1 MRELIE
7 LLKDGH
13 ARTTKLLAIE
23 LGTSEADVKRQIE
36 YLTNIGVIR
45 KVDMSCSCGGSCGK
59 EGRDAHSHGSCKG
72 ASDGHSHGS
81 CGNCSSCLPEG
92 GFKNMGEMYEVV

>member
-36 YLTNIGVIR
+36 YLTNIGVIK

-59 EGRDAHSHGSCKG
+59 EGSG
-72 ASDGHSHGS
+72 GHSHNDCGS
-81 CGNCSSCLPEG
+81 CSSCLPEG

>member
-7 LLKDGH
+7 LLRDGH

-23 LGTSEADVKRQIE
+23 LKTSEEDVKRQIE
-36 YLTNIGVIR
+36 YLTNIGVIK
-45 KVDMSCSCGGSCGK
+45 KVDMSCGCGGNCDTSGGC
-59 EGRDAHSHGSCKG
+59 GSCSG
-72 ASDGHSHGS
+72 ASGSGS
-81 CGNCSSCLPEG
+81 CNSCSSCLPDG

>member
-7 LLKDGH
+7 LLRDGH

-23 LGTSEADVKRQIE
+23 LKTSEEDVKRQIE
-36 YLTNIGVIR
+36 YLTNIGVIK
-45 KVDMSCSCGGSCGK
+45 KVDMSCGCGGSCG
-59 EGRDAHSHGSCKG
+59 G
-72 ASDGHSHGS
+72 ASGS
-81 CGNCSSCLPEG
+81 SGCGGCSSASGSGSGNSCSSCLPDG

>member
-59 EGRDAHSHGSCKG
+59 EGRDAHSHGSC
-72 ASDGHSHGS
+72 
-81 CGNCSSCLPEG
+81 GNCSSCLPEG

>member
-7 LLKDGH
+7 LLRDGH

-23 LGTSEADVKRQIE
+23 LKTSEEDVKRQIE
-36 YLTNIGVIR
+36 YLTNIGVIK
-45 KVDMSCSCGGSCGK
+45 KVDMSCGCGGSCG
-59 EGRDAHSHGSCKG
+59 SS
-72 ASDGHSHGS
+72 GS
-81 CGNCSSCLPEG
+81 CGGASGSGNCNSCSSCLPDG

>member
-1 MRELIE
+1 MELIK

-13 ARTTKLLAIE
+13 ARTTRLLTIE
-23 LGTSEADVKRQIE
+23 LGTSEEDVKRQIE

-45 KVDMSCSCGGSCGK
+45 KVDMSCGCGGNCG
-59 EGRDAHSHGSCKG
+59 GNCGNGSCNG
-72 ASDGHSHGS
+72 
-81 CGNCSSCLPEG
+81 CSSCLPEG

>member
-7 LLKDGH
+7 LLRDGH

-23 LGTSEADVKRQIE
+23 LKTSEEDVKRQIE
-36 YLTNIGVIR
+36 YLTNIGVIK
-45 KVDMSCSCGGSCGK
+45 KVDMSCGCGGNCGTS
-59 EGRDAHSHGSCKG
+59 GGCGSCSG
-72 ASDGHSHGS
+72 SSGSGS
-81 CGNCSSCLPEG
+81 CNSCSSCLPDG

>member
-7 LLKDGH
+7 LLRDGH

-23 LGTSEADVKRQIE
+23 LKTSEEDVKRQIE
-36 YLTNIGVIR
+36 YLTNIGVIK
-45 KVDMSCSCGGSCGK
+45 KVDMSCGCGGSCG
-59 EGRDAHSHGSCKG
+59 GTGGHGGC
-72 ASDGHSHGS
+72 S
-81 CGNCSSCLPEG
+81 CGGGQSGSGRNSCGSCSSCLPDG

>member
-36 YLTNIGVIR
+36 YLPNIGVIK

-59 EGRDAHSHGSCKG
+59 EGSS
-72 ASDGHSHGS
+72 GHSD

>member
-1 MRELIE
+1 MREIID

-36 YLTNIGVIR
+36 YLTNIGVIK
-45 KVDMSCSCGGSCGK
+45 KVDMSCSCGGKCSGHSRDTFGGHGDSCG
-59 EGRDAHSHGSCKG
+59 ASCKG
-72 ASDGHSHGS
+72 
-81 CGNCSSCLPEG
+81 CPSCLPEG

>member
-36 YLTNIGVIR
+36 YGRNVRGSIKNVKYDCNCNFGGGHVFCHKGLT
-45 KVDMSCSCGGSCGK
+45 
-59 EGRDAHSHGSCKG
+59 
-72 ASDGHSHGS
+72 
-81 CGNCSSCLPEG
+81 
-92 GFKNMGEMYEVV
+92 

>member
-36 YLTNIGVIR
+36 YLTNIGVIK
-45 KVDMSCSCGGSCGK
+45 KVDMSCGCGGDCGN
-59 EGRDAHSHGSCKG
+59 
-72 ASDGHSHGS
+72 

>member
-13 ARTTKLLAIE
+13 ARTIKLLAIE
-23 LGTSEADVKRQIE
+23 LKTSEEDVKRQIE
-36 YLTNIGVIR
+36 YLTNIGVIK
-45 KVDMSCSCGGSCGK
+45 KVDMSCGCGGSCG
-59 EGRDAHSHGSCKG
+59 GVSGSSGCGGCSSASGSGSCN
-72 ASDGHSHGS
+72 S
-81 CGNCSSCLPEG
+81 CSSCLPDG

>member
-1 MRELIE
+1 MSALIE

-36 YLTNIGVIR
+36 YLTNIGVIK
-45 KVDMSCSCGGSCGK
+45 KVDMTCGCGG
-59 EGRDAHSHGSCKG
+59 D
-72 ASDGHSHGS
+72 

>member
-7 LLKDGH
+7 LLRDGR

-23 LGTSEADVKRQIE
+23 LKTSEEDVKRQIE
-36 YLTNIGVIR
+36 YLTNIGVIK
-45 KVDMSCSCGGSCGK
+45 KVDMSCGCGGSCG
-59 EGRDAHSHGSCKG
+59 G
-72 ASDGHSHGS
+72 ASGS
-81 CGNCSSCLPEG
+81 GNCNSCSSCLPDG

>member
-59 EGRDAHSHGSCKG
+59 EGRDAHSHGN
-72 ASDGHSHGS
+72 

>member
-7 LLKDGH
+7 LLRDGH

-23 LGTSEADVKRQIE
+23 LQTSEEDVKRQIE
-36 YLTNIGVIR
+36 YLTNIGVIK
-45 KVDMSCSCGGSCGK
+45 KVDMSCGCGGSCGTS
-59 EGRDAHSHGSCKG
+59 GGCGSCSG
-72 ASDGHSHGS
+72 ASGSGS
-81 CGNCSSCLPEG
+81 CNSCSSCLPDG

>member
-23 LGTSEADVKRQIE
+23 LKTSEEDVKRQIE
-36 YLTNIGVIR
+36 YLTNVGVIK
-45 KVDMSCSCGGSCGK
+45 KVDMSCGCGGSCASGDH
-59 EGRDAHSHGSCKG
+59 GGCGGSCAG
-72 ASDGHSHGS
+72 
-81 CGNCSSCLPEG
+81 CSSCLPDG

>member
-7 LLKDGH
+7 LLRDGH

-23 LGTSEADVKRQIE
+23 LKTSEEDVKRQIE
-36 YLTNIGVIR
+36 YHTNIGVIK
-45 KVDMSCSCGGSCGK
+45 KVDMSCGCGGASG
-59 EGRDAHSHGSCKG
+59 SGSCN
-72 ASDGHSHGS
+72 S
-81 CGNCSSCLPEG
+81 CSSCLPDG

>member
-7 LLKDGH
+7 LLRDGH

-23 LGTSEADVKRQIE
+23 LKTSEEDVKRQIE
-36 YLTNIGVIR
+36 YLTNIGVIK
-45 KVDMSCSCGGSCGK
+45 KVDMSCGCGGSCGGSCG
-59 EGRDAHSHGSCKG
+59 SGSGTCGAPSGKG
-72 ASDGHSHGS
+72 TCNS
-81 CGNCSSCLPEG
+81 CSSCLPDG

>member
-23 LGTSEADVKRQIE
+23 LKTSKEDVKRQIE
-36 YLTNIGVIR
+36 YLTNIGVIK
-45 KVDMSCSCGGSCGK
+45 KVDMSCGCGGTCCASGDHGGCGGSCAG
-59 EGRDAHSHGSCKG
+59 
-72 ASDGHSHGS
+72 
-81 CGNCSSCLPEG
+81 CSSCLPDG

>member
-7 LLKDGH
+7 LLRDGH

-23 LGTSEADVKRQIE
+23 LKTSEEDVKRQIE
-36 YLTNIGVIR
+36 YLTNIGVIK
-45 KVDMSCSCGGSCGK
+45 KVDMSCGCGTGCGSSGSCGGAS
-59 EGRDAHSHGSCKG
+59 GS
-72 ASDGHSHGS
+72 
-81 CGNCSSCLPEG
+81 GNCNSCSSCLPDG

>member
-7 LLKDGH
+7 LLRDGH

-23 LGTSEADVKRQIE
+23 LKTSEEDVKRQIE
-36 YLTNIGVIR
+36 YLTNIGVIK
-45 KVDMSCSCGGSCGK
+45 KVDMSCGCGGSCSSSG
-59 EGRDAHSHGSCKG
+59 
-72 ASDGHSHGS
+72 GS
-81 CGNCSSCLPEG
+81 CGSCAGSSGSGSCNSCSSCLPDG